1 MWRGKAGQKKAAEQ
15 EEKSLAGTERIVVAK
30 RTIRN
35 SQMAATF
42 LVMLT
47 TAVTAL
53 APNYIIGAVYG
64 AVANGEGIDGALAL
78 NLGLRC
84 GVFLA
89 CANYC
94 QMEVFAWAMRDTPFV
109 PGTAERVLRPLLA
122 GVGTFFWLAGCWYF
136 LDVQHPENDIGLIK
150 GVPGVIATAVGAVL
164 MIDTKGQPIEI
175 WRLYRA
181 RDLKLPPA
189 NAATWWNLTAA
200 AGRGTLAAALLVCG
214 WNTAHISFEGIV
226 LDILAAFDK
235 AGTMD
240 TYIGEG
246 KGAVDGWWCVYY
258 DCIASRYC
266 CEKLK
271 NSTDFHVDLE
281 CELTR

>member
-1 MWRGKAGQKKAAEQ
+1 M
-15 EEKSLAGTERIVVAK
+15 
-30 RTIRN
+30 
-35 SQMAATF
+35 
-42 LVMLT
+42 
-47 TAVTAL
+47 
-53 APNYIIGAVYG
+53 
-64 AVANGEGIDGALAL
+64 
-78 NLGLRC
+78 
-84 GVFLA
+84 
-89 CANYC
+89 
-94 QMEVFAWAMRDTPFV
+94 
-109 PGTAERVLRPLLA
+109 
-122 GVGTFFWLAGCWYF
+122 WYF

-150 GVPGVIATAVGAVL
+150 GVPGVIASAVGGVL
-164 MIDTKGQPIEI
+164 MIDTFGQPIEI

-235 AGTMD
+235 AGTMN

-258 DCIASRYC
+258 YCIASRYC
-266 CEKLK
+266 CEKLPILLTSM
-271 NSTDFHVDLE
+271 STWSSN
-281 CELTR
+281 